1 MKTIAIAKEAIKNFI
16 KMFPPVSYYRSKSFS
31 QVWEDR
37 LIAQYLNESKG
48 TYVDIGA
55 GMPIWGSN
63 TYYFYKKKWSGVTVD
78 PIQSN
83 FRMQKIIRP
92 RDKQYQK
99 IISSNKT
106 GITFYQLSPW
116 ELSTTDLN
124 LMQERIARGAKLIRT
139 KESFSISLELIY
151 LENPIIRPSLLS
163 IDVEGAEMDVLQ
175 SNNWNKYIPDII
187 CIEEINNPLQNSEI
201 RTYLL
206 DKDFELVAYNGL
218 SSIYIW
224 KQTKFRKR

>member
-1 MKTIAIAKEAIKNFI
+1 MSQKERMSTSEQACQ
-16 KMFPPVSYYRSKSFS
+16 YG
-31 QVWEDR
+31 
-37 LIAQYLNESKG
+37 AQIL
-48 TYVDIGA
+48 T
-55 GMPIWGSN
+55 
-63 TYYFYKKKWSGVTVD
+63 TFTKKKWSGVTID